1 MAGRTATALPL
12 CPVPRPAVLV
22 GLAGL
27 VVGIFILN
35 AIAAF
40 APNGA
45 ATFLPG
51 QWGYV
56 MPVTYL
62 VYYFLRGFVVTLM
75 YLRVKLHLPKAAAE
89 AASTTMGSLGQ
100 LGSFIAVLLLWVLIS
115 VLGVMDADGPT
126 NCKLVGSVNTTVNG
140 GE

>member
-1 MAGRTATALPL
+1 VAGRTATALPF
-12 CPVPRPAVLV
+12 CPVPRPGVLV

-27 VVGIFILN
+27 VFAIFILN

-51 QWGYV
+51 KWGYV
-56 MPVTYL
+56 MPLTYL

-75 YLRVKLHLPKAAAE
+75 YLRVKLLPNRAE
-89 AASTTMGSLGQ
+89 AEAVSTMMGSLGQ
-100 LGSFIAVLLLWVLIS
+100 LGSFTAVALFFILIS
-115 VLGVMDADGPT
+115 VLKVMPEQPDDPSSSLS
-126 NCKLVGSVNTTVNG
+126 C
-140 GE
+140 